1 MSFLRAF
8 VRLLAKTPCSS
19 PITRRWFM
27 LRQRLFRLR
36 PAPDDHARVSR
47 DARIRLRKPLGTK
60 IGCPDKPV
68 LALCGDGV
76 PLYRER
82 IRDRGPAQ
90 HRHRN
95 HRFQRWHPQECA
107 SYAVGPVRQPR
118 HRVRPQEPDFVPF
131 AESFGAAAQRAEG
144 PKLSHRPCI
153 GHLINRPVIIEA
165 SVDKMPTH
173 EIFSSRKVIPL
184 IRRPDRVL
192 KVVCELTKP
201 NGIGARSPLPSQSTW
216 SGTCLTWLPQL
227 QWVADGEADEAFSCD
242 LIRRGRRRGHPV
254 REDIWSW

>member
-1 MSFLRAF
+1 MI
-8 VRLLAKTPCSS
+8 TPGYQGTLGFAYAS
-19 PITRRWFM
+19 T
-27 LRQRLFRLR
+27 
-36 PAPDDHARVSR
+36 
-47 DARIRLRKPLGTK
+47 LGTK

-107 SYAVGPVRQPR
+107 SYAAGPVRQPR